1 MRDDIVTPREQ
12 SFRVGSRVAISYVPR
27 TMRAALITLATL
39 ALQLGVPPLTPTE
52 AFAGDALADGAD
64 EQAPIVAGS
73 EIRVGDLLQAT
84 RDVSLDEA
92 VIAEGSK
99 VSVSGKRAA
108 SGAVVLDVAL
118 ADGHVV
124 RGVPLTEIRK
134 NFKRVQ

>member
-1 MRDDIVTPREQ
+1 
-12 SFRVGSRVAISYVPR
+12 
-27 TMRAALITLATL
+27 MRAALITLATL
-39 ALQLGVPPLTPTE
+39 ALQLGAPAVT
-52 AFAGDALADGAD
+52 ALAAD
-64 EQAPIVAGS
+64 APREVAPIVAGS

>member
-1 MRDDIVTPREQ
+1 
-12 SFRVGSRVAISYVPR
+12 
-27 TMRAALITLATL
+27 MRAALITLATL
-39 ALQLGVPPLTPTE
+39 ALQLGAPAVTL
-52 AFAGDALADGAD
+52 AADSAGAV
-64 EQAPIVAGS
+64 APVVAGS

-124 RGVPLTEIRK
+124 RGVPLNEIRK

>member
-1 MRDDIVTPREQ
+1 
-12 SFRVGSRVAISYVPR
+12 
-27 TMRAALITLATL
+27 MRAALITLATL
-39 ALQLGVPPLTPTE
+39 ALQLGAP
-52 AFAGDALADGAD
+52 AALASTAAAAD
-64 EQAPIVAGS
+64 AREQAPVVAGS

-99 VSVSGKRAA
+99 VSVTSKRAA
-108 SGAVVLDVAL
+108 SGAVLLDVAL

-124 RGVPLTEIRK
+124 KGVPLTEIRK